1 MSGPGLHEPC
11 SISARLAVITVDFMH
26 FTIRTGL
33 KQWNL
38 PHRQFT
44 SFLPSHELAC
54 NHDYILYYGH
64 FILSFD
70 MEPSRWRRNLPQ
82 REELVN
88 TLWERGAHTLCLPIL
103 SGMIS
108 TSPSGC
114 RMTPWNL
121 PGAISHLFDRAPQV
135 NREERRV
142 SRQKLVRLEGWGQR
156 RTTFM
161 DWVDDDPRTQRGT
174 SNFSSTQALTHTS
187 KHMTR
192 KVVLVSNFHLGE
204 K

>member
-88 TLWERGAHTLCLPIL
+88 TLWERDSLTLSAYRYFQEWFPRVPLAVEWLHETCLVQLATSLIEHRKWTEKRDVSHDKNLFDWRGEDRDGQL
-103 SGMIS
+103 SW
-108 TSPSGC
+108 TEL
-114 RMTPWNL
+114 MTTQGPK
-121 PGAISHLFDRAPQV
+121 GGQVISHQHKHSLILR
-135 NREERRV
+135 NTWH
-142 SRQKLVRLEGWGQR
+142 VRL
-156 RTTFM
+156 F
-161 DWVDDDPRTQRGT
+161 
-174 SNFSSTQALTHTS
+174 
-187 KHMTR
+187 
-192 KVVLVSNFHLGE
+192 
-204 K
+204 